1 MRMLPL
7 SLAALVRLY
16 NLLVWLSHLPR
27 SVTLNNSYSLIELA
41 EIGLDCLSVAYLAQ
55 IVGDIGQTDL
65 TRLGTTSVNSLLASG
80 IVYVAVSLL
89 AVYPLCRT
97 RSSMQ
102 LLHLDL
108 GPRLLA
114 SWELSACGKEPLG
127 SNSQWLQNGGRRS
140 VIYIPSTTIKGH
152 RPLIILVF
160 CELRKE
166 RNYWVRTCSVHT
178 EWRSGTIPTRNV
190 VIIYIIFDHL
200 D

>member
-1 MRMLPL
+1 MLPL

-108 GPRLLA
+108 GPRLL
-114 SWELSACGKEPLG
+114 LACGKEPLG
-127 SNSQWLQNGGRRS
+127 SSRLVAKILLGAIHNGCRTVDVGQLFTSQAPQS
-140 VIYIPSTTIKGH
+140 KVI
-152 RPLIILVF
+152 
-160 CELRKE
+160 
-166 RNYWVRTCSVHT
+166 
-178 EWRSGTIPTRNV
+178 
-190 VIIYIIFDHL
+190 DHL
-200 D
+200 SF

>member
-1 MRMLPL
+1 MLPL

-80 IVYVAVSLL
+80 IVYVAV
-89 AVYPLCRT
+89 YPLCRT

-108 GPRLLA
+108 GPRLL
-114 SWELSACGKEPLG
+114 LACGKEPLG
-127 SNSQWLQNGGRRS
+127 SSRLVAKILLGAIHNGCRTVDVGQLFTSQAPQS
-140 VIYIPSTTIKGH
+140 QVI
-152 RPLIILVF
+152 
-160 CELRKE
+160 
-166 RNYWVRTCSVHT
+166 
-178 EWRSGTIPTRNV
+178 
-190 VIIYIIFDHL
+190 DHL
-200 D
+200 SF